1 MKKILSLVLAM
12 LMIFS
17 MVPAVFAAETSESD
31 YQAAIEYLK
40 ALELYKG
47 TTDGDAADELV
58 ERYQMALFTA
68 RMVTGRVDKAYWETD
83 ANDSGFTD
91 IDELNAEALGGVCY
105 AAQQGIVNG
114 IGGSEFAPFDNV
126 TYRDAIVMIVRALG
140 FNYPASGYPWSYINK
155 ARELG
160 VLDGITGV
168 SYTAEVKREVIA
180 QLLYNAINAEIKG
193 ESIAANVFGVE
204 ETIVMVTASYDLVY
218 GAGASKALKNTMVKV
233 SAIDADGEPI
243 GTEYY
248 VPYSTLGAKTPAQ
261 ANALVGTYF
270 KLTHKGNFAEFLAVE
285 SLTKVFENT
294 PDKKEVNYTYT
305 SGALTL
311 GGESYLAISGD
322 YSAVLNN
329 AQGTVNGAKEVKF
342 FKAFGAEGVKTG
354 TADYV
359 LAADGNIYAKNN
371 PFTPY
376 AIYSDLVDA
385 WFKVVTAVVTEEIPG
400 VTDDPATEEDET
412 ENRFF
417 VTTEVI
423 GYERLSAK
431 EVQDLLAKTTERVMG
446 FTRLQA
452 NVNADYTYFSAKY
465 PYNGNPTP
473 YDYYKAIASDIDGD
487 GDYDRVTARPY
498 ELLRINKWNETRKID
513 GTSSTVAFFTAESY
527 TVAENQGGFADSKI
541 LYGKEVYTGTSY
553 DTLKDEDVDLYRFT
567 GIKLDKVPNEAFV
580 IAYISREGVGAE
592 KEIDIV
598 EVIGGAQKD
607 ADDNAYVFQTYI
619 RGYDSVTNKV
629 IYGANYDTMY
639 IGTWAVKNTALYDA
653 PGAPSSMRATYTAA
667 TAKYVQNFW
676 NKYVNVYVLNGAII
690 HIELVDDSNDFVI
703 LESFTDFT
711 EDGLKAMAYS
721 TKDGGYAEVTIG
733 ELNGWSLGGYD
744 YELFML
750 LKQMTDLG
758 LTVKD
763 YKLPIFLNKIYAVR
777 SVDENGAYNLVEPVA
792 LNEGNPAS
800 IYVNN
805 FGYILGVKSNGTL
818 DAGSRVATSDKDL
831 WIIQTQKTV
840 DGKTVADKVVMFKGK
855 LSAIELVGFKWY
867 KVADNQ
873 YVAVAPVGYNL
884 GPILGNTSEGLDY
897 WMYNRYINNYKN
909 ETLYNGFYYGHYM
922 TNVRTGAVEFVTY
935 DSKLA
940 KDLFLGGNTNY
951 IVLEEGGIYP
961 ATNKVLKDATYPDA
975 TNGLTQIRVNTASM
989 KAVADLQ
996 YVSAK
1001 YHAYEA
1007 AAVGAVIPVGVNA
1020 AQAVAAGIFTSDI
1033 KVAVNNYADLRD
1045 AIAAN
1050 LHYGVYGNDFINE
1063 NTNTDV
1069 YAQIKKELLA
1079 NVTFIHRTAAGTYES
1094 WVGYKSS
1101 NNTWPTPAAALGTS
1115 TQFAKAYVLYDYAN
1129 ASAKVFIDS
1138 MSLVTP
1144 NDAIA
1149 NSTKTLTDA
1158 VLGDVTVAM
1167 TTNFLAN
1174 KTSVRVNYATGVDA
1188 YVSNVAIAG
1197 FTVSN
1202 LVSHKN
1208 FATFDVAAT
1217 DYEAIKA
1224 ATWTITA
1231 QSLSL
1236 TGLAKVNGVKVSDD
1250 TFALPAIECTEAGA
1264 FHATCNHGDTS
1275 NTDAFVGCV
1284 IAAGYKPAENLF
1296 NGVLSAATWT
1306 DELIQVNGPS
1316 LYHHYS
1322 YETLGLVSHI
1332 SNPDDRD
1339 VTLGFNYGFI
1349 TELPADTDSVKRVRI
1364 YQAVNPSDA
1373 APFARGVLGV
1383 AVMASAD
1390 GKDWTLLNDPTV
1402 KSYELL
1408 DGVWTNYDWT
1418 VVPAT
1423 ADKCA
1428 YMYTDV
1434 VIDADA
1440 DTKYIALGYVGY
1452 NGFGK
1457 NNSIYWNMTE
1467 LEFYTEAELT

>member
-12 LMIFS
+12 LMIIS

-40 ALELYKG
+40 AIDLYKG

-83 ANDSGFTD
+83 ANDSKFTD
-91 IDELNAEALGGVCY
+91 LEALNAEALGGVCY

-114 IGGSEFAPFDNV
+114 IGGNEFAPFDNV

-140 FNYPASGYPWSYINK
+140 FNYPDSGYPWSYVNK

-193 ESIAANVFGVE
+193 ETIAASVFGVE
-204 ETIVMVTASYDLVY
+204 ETIVMVTASYNLVY
-218 GAGASKALKNTMVKV
+218 GAGASTALKNTMVKV

-248 VPYSTLGAKTPAQ
+248 VPYNTLGAKNPEQ

-322 YSAVLNN
+322 YSNVLNN

-342 FKAFGAEGVKTG
+342 FKAFGATGVSTG
-354 TADYV
+354 AADYV
-359 LAADGNIYAKNN
+359 LAADGNIYAKNS

-385 WFKVVTAVVTEEIPG
+385 WFKVVTAVISEEIPG

-417 VTTEVI
+417 VTSEVV
-423 GYERLSAK
+423 GYERLTAA
-431 EVQDLLAKTTERVMG
+431 EVNALLAKTTSQVMG
-446 FTRLQA
+446 HKRLQA
-452 NVNADYTYFSAKY
+452 NTSADYTYFTAKY

-487 GDYDRVTARPY
+487 GDYDRVIARPY
-498 ELLRINKWNETRKID
+498 ELLRITKWNENRKID
-513 GTSSTVAFFTAESY
+513 GSTTSVAFFKATSY
-527 TVAENQGGFADSKI
+527 SLAENQAGYDSSKI
-541 LYGKEVYTGTSY
+541 LFGDETYTGTSY
-553 DTLKDEDVDLYRFT
+553 DTLKNEDVDLYRFT
-567 GIKLDKVPNEAFV
+567 GIKLDKVPNGAFV
-580 IAYISREGVGAE
+580 VAYISRDGVGAE

-598 EVIGGAQKD
+598 EVIGGEQKD

-653 PGAPSSMRATYTAA
+653 PGAPASGTTRATYLAN
-667 TAKYVQNFW
+667 TAKYVQKFW

-690 HIELVDDSNDFVI
+690 HIEEVGNSNDFVI

-763 YKLPIFLNKIYAVR
+763 YPLPIALNKIYSVR
-777 SVDENGAYNLVEPVA
+777 SVDENGAYNLVEPA
-792 LNEGNPAS
+792 APTTAS
-800 IYVNN
+800 VYVNN
-805 FGYILGVKSNGTL
+805 YGYILGVKSNGTL

-831 WIIQTQKTV
+831 WIIQTQKCVAEELDATT
-840 DGKTVADKVVMFKGK
+840 GKMVPHNSADCKGLTDKCEVVKSNVVMFKGK

-867 KVADNQ
+867 KVANNQ

-897 WMYNRYINNYKN
+897 WMYNQYINNYKN
-909 ETLYNGFYYGHYM
+909 ETLFNGFYYGHYM

-940 KDLFLGGNTNY
+940 SDLFANNPTLSTNY
-951 IVLEEGGIYP
+951 IVLAEGAIYP
-961 ATNKVLKDATYPDA
+961 AINKVLKTTAQATMAD
-975 TNGLTQIRVNTASM
+975 
-989 KAVADLQ
+989 VAALQ
-996 YVSAK
+996 YASAK
-1001 YHAYEA
+1001 YHAFDK
-1007 AAVGAVIPVGVNA
+1007 AAVGAVIPA
-1020 AQAVAAGIFTSDI
+1020 DYTD
-1033 KVAVNNYADLRD
+1033 YATLNVDVTYTGYENLRD
-1045 AIAAN
+1045 EIALN
-1050 LHYGVYGNDFINE
+1050 LYAAVYGNDF
-1063 NTNTDV
+1063 TNDPTGTDV
-1069 YAQIKKELLA
+1069 YNNIIKKELLA
-1079 NVTFIHRTAAGTYES
+1079 NVTFINRTAAGTYES

-1101 NNTWPTPAAALGTS
+1101 NDTWPAPASALGSET
-1115 TQFAKAYVLYDYAN
+1115 AAVYAYVLYDYAN
-1129 ASAKVFIDS
+1129 GSAKVFIDS
-1138 MSLVTP
+1138 MAPVTLVAT
-1144 NDAIA
+1144 
-1149 NSTKTLTDA
+1149 STGA
-1158 VLGDVTVAM
+1158 ATV
-1167 TTNFLAN
+1167 
-1174 KTSVRVNYATGVDA
+1174 TGVDA
-1188 YVSNVAIAG
+1188 TATVTYNYNGLQNKTNVA
-1197 FTVSN
+1197 V
-1202 LVSHKN
+1202 
-1208 FATFDVAAT
+1208 TFSKSLNVTAYDLGTTAAT
-1217 DYEAIKA
+1217 DVDVNNFGIDYVVEGNFSNATISVTAVADALAGLTKIDA
-1224 ATWTITA
+1224 ANITA
-1231 QSLSL
+1231 LKAENAGSVAN
-1236 TGLAKVNGVKVSDD
+1236 LAKLVDGQHHTGANVGDGDATLNFVN
-1250 TFALPAIECTEAGA
+1250 FANNAYNANLEQVGGQCKPGA
-1264 FHATCNHGDTS
+1264 MYYGYWVVELTNAE
-1275 NTDAFVGCV
+1275 V
-1284 IAAGYKPAENLF
+1284 IKGF
-1296 NGVLSAATWT
+1296 RLSAN
-1306 DELIQVNGPS
+1306 D
-1316 LYHHYS
+1316 YS
-1322 YETLGLVSHI
+1322 VSNNKYDFCLQGLSILVSTDGTNWTNVGNYYNLVDGQVYVDVEDATRDYYAASGALRNDTAVKYVALAVPGAWVSYANRA
-1332 SNPDDRD
+1332 SNPKNG
-1339 VTLGFNYGFI
+1339 LSKYGSG
-1349 TELPADTDSVKRVRI
+1349 TYVH
-1364 YQAVNPSDA
+1364 
-1373 APFARGVLGV
+1373 
-1383 AVMASAD
+1383 
-1390 GKDWTLLNDPTV
+1390 LL
-1402 KSYELL
+1402 
-1408 DGVWTNYDWT
+1408 
-1418 VVPAT
+1418 
-1423 ADKCA
+1423 
-1428 YMYTDV
+1428 
-1434 VIDADA
+1434 
-1440 DTKYIALGYVGY
+1440 
-1452 NGFGK
+1452 
-1457 NNSIYWNMTE
+1457 E
-1467 LEFYTEAELT
+1467 LELYK

>member
-168 SYTAEVKREVIA
+168 AYTAEVKREVIA

-193 ESIAANVFGVE
+193 ETIAANVFGVE

-248 VPYSTLGAKTPAQ
+248 VPYSTLGAKNPEQ

-270 KLTHKGNFAEFLAVE
+270 KLTHKGNFAEFLAVD

-329 AQGTVNGAKEVKF
+329 AQDTVNGAKEVKF
-342 FKAFGAEGVKTG
+342 FKAFGATGVKTG
-354 TADYV
+354 TADYI

-385 WFKVVTAVVTEEIPG
+385 WFKVLTAVV
-400 VTDDPATEEDET
+400 TEEDET

-417 VTTEVI
+417 VTSQI
-423 GYERLSAK
+423 KGYERLTDAQ
-431 EVQDLLAKTTERVMG
+431 VQELLAKTTEQVMG
-446 FTRLQA
+446 FKRLQA
-452 NVNADYTYFSAKY
+452 NVNADWTYFSAKY

-513 GTSSTVAFFTAESY
+513 GSSSTVAFFTAKSY
-527 TVAENQGGFADSKI
+527 VAAQNQSGFSANSIK
-541 LYGKEVYTGTSY
+541 YGDEVYTGTSY
-553 DTLKDEDVDLYRFT
+553 DTLKNEDVDLYRFT
-567 GIKLDKVPNEAFV
+567 GIKLDKVPNDAFV
-580 IAYISREGVGAE
+580 IAYISRDGVGAE

-639 IGTWAVKNTALYDA
+639 IGSWAVKNTALYDA

-667 TAKYVQNFW
+667 TAKYVQQFW

-690 HIELVDDSNDFVI
+690 HIELVGNSNDFVI

-763 YKLPIFLNKIYAVR
+763 YPLPIALNKIYAVR
-777 SVDENGAYNLVEPVA
+777 SVDENGAYNLVEPA
-792 LNEGNPAS
+792 APKAGNV
-800 IYVNN
+800 YVNN
-805 FGYILGVKSNGTL
+805 FGYILGVDQYGELNASG
-818 DAGSRVATSDKDL
+818 RVATSDKDL

-840 DGKTVADKVVMFKGK
+840 DGVTVADKVVMFKGK
-855 LSAIELVGFKWY
+855 LSAIELVGFSWY

-873 YVAVAPVGYNL
+873 YVAVAPVGYEL

-897 WMYNRYINNYKN
+897 WMYNQYINNYKN

-940 KDLFLGGNTNY
+940 SELFLGGNTNY
-951 IVLEEGGIYP
+951 IVLSEGAIYP
-961 ATNKVLKDATYPDA
+961 AINKVLKTTTAT
-975 TNGLTQIRVNTASM
+975 TM

-996 YVSAK
+996 YASAK

-1020 AQAVAAGIFTSDI
+1020 AQAVEAGIFTSDI

-1045 AIAAN
+1045 AIAAK
-1050 LHYGVYGNDFINE
+1050 LYTGVYGNDF
-1063 NTNTDV
+1063 TNRPTGTDV
-1069 YAQIKKELLA
+1069 YENIIKKELLA
-1079 NVTFIHRTAAGTYES
+1079 NVTFIHRTDIGAYQS
-1094 WVGYKSS
+1094 WVGYNSS
-1101 NNTWPTPAAALGTS
+1101 KGYDTFTGVLGTS
-1115 TQFAKAYVLYDYAN
+1115 TKFAKAYVLYDYAN

-1149 NSTKTLTDA
+1149 NSTKAITDA
-1158 VLGDVTVAM
+1158 VLGNVTAAM

-1174 KTSVRVNYATGVDA
+1174 KTTVRIDYPAVAL
-1188 YVSNVAIAG
+1188 VSEVAING

-1202 LVSHKN
+1202 LASHGN
-1208 FATFDVAAT
+1208 FVTFDVAAT

-1231 QSLSL
+1231 TALTKITGVIPTDDVLGMADEAACADCGVVDTYAAYTDTNGKDNLVNVKVDAGFAPLSNLFDGTIASAKGADQLDTATTVKL
-1236 TGLAKVNGVKVSDD
+1236 TGSSVCHQHSFT
-1250 TFALPAIECTEAGA
+1250 TFARGEHAVKGAHADTKAGFGA
-1264 FHATCNHGDTS
+1264 A
-1275 NTDAFVGCV
+1275 V
-1284 IAAGYKPAENLF
+1284 IA
-1296 NGVLSAATWT
+1296 
-1306 DELIQVNGPS
+1306 
-1316 LYHHYS
+1316 
-1322 YETLGLVSHI
+1322 
-1332 SNPDDRD
+1332 
-1339 VTLGFNYGFI
+1339 
-1349 TELPADTDSVKRVRI
+1349 ELPAAQKVDFARI
-1364 YQAVNPSDA
+1364 YIPDNQTTASHFAVVNKSYAIMVSSD
-1373 APFARGVLGV
+1373 GIN
-1383 AVMASAD
+1383 
-1390 GKDWTLLNDPTV
+1390 WTLANTIEDMWSSTGGYVNYNVILGAATDTTNKYLLV
-1402 KSYELL
+1402 EFEL
-1408 DGVWTNYDWT
+1408 DN
-1418 VVPAT
+1418 VPAT
-1423 ADKCA
+1423 
-1428 YMYTDV
+1428 
-1434 VIDADA
+1434 
-1440 DTKYIALGYVGY
+1440 TKYVAVAWVENSGWGAGYTA
-1452 NGFGK
+1452 
-1457 NNSIYWNMTE
+1457 NSWHMTE
-1467 LEFYTEAELT
+1467 IEFYN

>member
-12 LMIFS
+12 LMIIS

-40 ALELYKG
+40 AIELYKG

-83 ANDSGFTD
+83 ANDSKFTD
-91 IDELNAEALGGVCY
+91 LEALNAEALGGVCY

-114 IGGSEFAPFDNV
+114 IGGNEFAPFDNV

-140 FNYPASGYPWSYINK
+140 FNYPDSGYPWSYVNK

-180 QLLYNAINAEIKG
+180 QLLYNAMNAEIKG
-193 ESIAANVFGVE
+193 ETIAASVFGVE
-204 ETIVMVTASYDLVY
+204 ETIVMVTASYNLVY
-218 GAGASKALKNTMVKV
+218 GAGASTALKNTMVKV

-248 VPYSTLGAKTPAQ
+248 VPYNTLGAKNPEQ

-322 YSAVLNN
+322 YSNVLNN

-342 FKAFGAEGVKTG
+342 FKAFGATQASASTE
-354 TADYV
+354 YV
-359 LAADGNIYAKNN
+359 LAADGNIYDINS

-385 WFKVVTAVVTEEIPG
+385 WFKVVTAVISEEIPG

-412 ENRFF
+412 VNRFF
-417 VTTEVI
+417 VTTEVV
-423 GYERLSAK
+423 GYERLTDA
-431 EVQDLLAKTTERVMG
+431 EVNALLAKTTAQVMG
-446 FTRLQA
+446 HKRLQA
-452 NVNADYTYFSAKY
+452 NADYAYFSAKY

-487 GDYDRVTARPY
+487 GDFDRVIARPY
-498 ELLRINKWNETRKID
+498 ELLRITKWNENRKID
-513 GTSSTVAFFTAESY
+513 GSTTSVAFFKATSY
-527 TVAENQGGFADSKI
+527 SLAENQAGYDSSKI
-541 LYGKEVYTGTSY
+541 LFGDETYTGTTY
-553 DTLKDEDVDLYRFT
+553 DTLKNEDVDLYRFT
-567 GIKLDKVPNEAFV
+567 GIKLDKVPNGAFV
-580 IAYISREGVGAE
+580 VAYISRDGVGAE

-598 EVIGGAQKD
+598 EVIGGAQND

-653 PGAPSSMRATYTAA
+653 PGAPASGTTRATYLAN
-667 TAKYVQNFW
+667 TAKYVQKFW

-690 HIELVDDSNDFVI
+690 HIEEVGNSNDFVI

-763 YKLPIFLNKIYAVR
+763 YPLPIALNKIYSVR
-777 SVDENGAYNLVEPVA
+777 SVDENGAYNLVEPA
-792 LNEGNPAS
+792 APTTAS
-800 IYVNN
+800 VYVNN
-805 FGYILGVKSNGTL
+805 YGYILGVDQYGDLNASG
-818 DAGSRVATSDKDL
+818 RVATSDKDL

-840 DGKTVADKVVMFKGK
+840 DGATVADKVVMFKGK
-855 LSAIELVGFKWY
+855 LSAVELVGFSWY
-867 KVADNQ
+867 KVADHQ

-897 WMYNRYINNYKN
+897 WMYNQYINNYKN
-909 ETLYNGFYYGHYM
+909 ETLFNGFYYGHYM

-940 KDLFLGGNTNY
+940 KDLFANNPTLTNNY
-951 IVLEEGGIYP
+951 IVLTEGAIYP
-961 ATNKVLKDATYPDA
+961 ATNKVLKDATYTYGPNNA
-975 TNGLTQIRVNTASM
+975 IVSIVVNTATM
-989 KAVADLQ
+989 ADVAALQ
-996 YVSAK
+996 YASAK
-1001 YHAYEA
+1001 YHAFDK
-1007 AAVGAVIPVGVNA
+1007 AAVGAVIPA
-1020 AQAVAAGIFTSDI
+1020 DYTD
-1033 KVAVNNYADLRD
+1033 YATLNVDVTYTGYENLRD
-1045 AIAAN
+1045 EIALN
-1050 LHYGVYGNDFINE
+1050 LYAAVYGNDF
-1063 NTNTDV
+1063 TNDPTGTDV
-1069 YAQIKKELLA
+1069 YNNIIKKELLA
-1079 NVTFIHRTAAGTYES
+1079 NVTFINRTAAGTYES

-1101 NNTWPTPAAALGTS
+1101 NGTWPAPASALGSET
-1115 TQFAKAYVLYDYAN
+1115 AAVYAYVLYDYAN
-1129 ASAKVFIDS
+1129 GSAKVFIDS
-1138 MSLVTP
+1138 MAPVTLVS
-1144 NDAIA
+1144 
-1149 NSTKTLTDA
+1149 NSTAATTVAGVDA
-1158 VLGDVTVAM
+1158 VVTYAYNGLEVTTNVNVAFEAPLAVTAVTVA
-1167 TTNFLAN
+1167 N
-1174 KTSVRVNYATGVDA
+1174 K
-1188 YVSNVAIAG
+1188 
-1197 FTVSN
+1197 TVSN
-1202 LVSHKN
+1202 LWVGTKSVSFKVEGNFNTAADITFTATALNLAAANKVTGLSIEKYVGASKMADSSKYGNYYAANEALFDGVTKN
-1208 FATFDVAAT
+1208 TGWNKGETTVGVQTSGFATVIGAAKLN
-1217 DYEAIKA
+1217 Y
-1224 ATWTITA
+1224 
-1231 QSLSL
+1231 
-1236 TGLAKVNGVKVSDD
+1236 
-1250 TFALPAIECTEAGA
+1250 
-1264 FHATCNHGDTS
+1264 
-1275 NTDAFVGCV
+1275 
-1284 IAAGYKPAENLF
+1284 
-1296 NGVLSAATWT
+1296 
-1306 DELIQVNGPS
+1306 
-1316 LYHHYS
+1316 
-1322 YETLGLVSHI
+1322 
-1332 SNPDDRD
+1332 D
-1339 VTLGFNYGFI
+1339 VTLSSLGMSNTGTARLLPEGYYWSAI
-1349 TELPADTDSVKRVRI
+1349 VVKTPADVTSVSSVRLYCAGDYASATALNGL
-1364 YQAVNPSDA
+1364 YQGLDILV
-1373 APFARGVLGV
+1373 
-1383 AVMASAD
+1383 SAD
-1390 GKDWTLLNDPTV
+1390 GINWTKV
-1402 KSYELL
+1402 
-1408 DGVWTNYDWT
+1408 
-1418 VVPAT
+1418 
-1423 ADKCA
+1423 
-1428 YMYTDV
+1428 
-1434 VIDADA
+1434 ADA
-1440 DTKYIALGYVGY
+1440 TDLVNKGEWVEIPADEAAGTALAYYIDIALGATSVEANYVAIAEQERSLASHGQQAY
-1452 NGFGK
+1452 HFF
-1457 NNSIYWNMTE
+1457 TE
-1467 LEFYTEAELT
+1467 IELYK